1 MKVLIIGG
9 VAGGM
14 SAAAR
19 LRRLSEN
26 AEIVVVERGGY
37 VSYAN
42 CGLPYYIG
50 GKIKE
55 RNLLFVQTK
64 NSFEKRFN
72 IKIHINCEAVEINRK
87 TKEVKIK
94 NLNTNELFIEKYDKL
109 ILSTGAEPVTPAIK
123 GIENKKIFKLRSVE
137 DTDSIYQFIQNNN
150 PEQVVVIGGGYI
162 GLEMVENL
170 KHRNITVSII
180 EALPQVMNTLDFEMA
195 AIIQK
200 HLKQEGIEIHLN
212 DGVNSIE
219 QENNKLKI
227 ILKSNKEIIT
237 DFAILSIGVKPDIK
251 LAKDCG
257 LTIGEKG
264 IKVNEYMQTSDADI
278 YAIGDAV
285 EVINPLTA
293 KTMYIPLAGPANKQG
308 RIVANNIINGNKE
321 KYSGTIG
328 TSVLKIF
335 DLTVGMTGLNEKYLS
350 ANNIKY
356 EVVNIHTNDHAGYY
370 PESSVISLKL
380 LFCPDSGKIYGAQA
394 IGKNGVDKRI
404 DVISAFIQKNGTIYD
419 LKNFE
424 HSYAPPYSS
433 AKDPINMLGFIAE
446 NIINK
451 HVKQI
456 TYKDLNNLNDNEIF
470 ILDVRNKEERLY
482 GFIENSVNIPLNDL
496 RTRISDIPK
505 NKKIIVY
512 CAVGLRA
519 YIAARI
525 LMQNGF
531 ENVYNLSGGYTTY
544 SIVNLNKKS

>member
-150 PEQVVVIGGGYI
+150 PEKAVVIGGGYI

-328 TSVLKIF
+328 TAVLKIF